1 MLTVL
6 LPVEDYSYT
15 GCFSTTQVILSSDLA
30 YLSLLPESLCQPRL
44 GLLLPCGSDGKESAC
59 NAGNPGSIPWSG
71 RFTWRREWQPFWV
84 FLPGKSHGQRSLV
97 GYSLWGHKELDMTT
111 WLTFLL
117 SVLWE
122 HLMEKEMATHSSV
135 LAWRIPGTGGALW
148 AAVYGIAQSRTR
160 LKRLSSSSSSNTPL
174 QHNTKLL
181 SLVCLTIFIVHS
193 LFLMLTHCL
202 FIGDIKKIC
211 RINICQNS
219 CYNKKMMVS
228 YWK

>member
-15 GCFSTTQVILSSDLA
+15 GCFSTTQAILSSDLA

-122 HLMEKEMATHSSV
+122 HLMEKEMANHSSV
-135 LAWRIPGTGGALW
+135 LAWRIPGTGEPCGLPSMGSHRVGHDW
-148 AAVYGIAQSRTR
+148 RDLAAAAAAIHPYSI
-160 LKRLSSSSSSNTPL
+160 TPNCYHL
-174 QHNTKLL
+174 YAW
-181 SLVCLTIFIVHS
+181 
-193 LFLMLTHCL
+193 LFLL
-202 FIGDIKKIC
+202 FTLYSLC
-211 RINICQNS
+211 S
-219 CYNKKMMVS
+219 HTAS
-228 YWK
+228 S